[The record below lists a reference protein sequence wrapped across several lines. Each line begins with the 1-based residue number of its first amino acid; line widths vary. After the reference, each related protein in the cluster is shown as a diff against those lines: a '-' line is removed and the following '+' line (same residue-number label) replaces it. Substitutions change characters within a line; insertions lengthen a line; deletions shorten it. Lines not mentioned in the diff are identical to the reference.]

1 MKEAKDVVA
10 EVLKPKEFNRP
21 ISFYENARYY
31 FETVPVLRRNC
42 ITPLDIDK
50 GVTKLEWYFP
60 YIFHFMLSLSSLSPF
75 LISFSF
81 CLEAFT
87 TWQKKKSL

>member
-31 FETVPVLRRNC
+31 FETVLVLRRNC

-75 LISFSF
+75 LIFFSF
-81 CLEAFT
+81 CCLEAFT
-87 TWQKKKSL
+87 T